1 MFMKIFKCE
10 AAQVWYKIEYKDI
23 EFMELTI
30 IYKMWGTSEWNSI
43 YWNIKYTYCNTG
55 LNSETVFGSLD
66 IYNYLV

>member
-55 LNSETVFGSLD
+55 LN
-66 IYNYLV
+66 